1 MIAIMAGYGE
11 LADRLGPSQLRV
23 DCVAKLGRPRLQS
36 FASHKSDVQSTS
48 I

>member
-1 MIAIMAGYGE
+1 MIAIMAGDRE
-11 LADRLGPSQLRV
+11 LADRRGPSQLRV

-36 FASHKSDVQSTS
+36 FAKHKSGVQYTP